1 MAVELRV
8 LLLLPLWVPGLH
20 AQTTDAVERL
30 SEGSTLYIHCP
41 YTADTG
47 YWQPKAWC
55 RLRGDRYEPLV
66 ETTVPSQYPS
76 VTRAT
81 NGKVTIE
88 DYLLNRT
95 VSITMVNLQA
105 EDSGIYSCA
114 YRDHRHYHVPT
125 KTISL
130 IVLKEL
136 HRYELDS
143 LSVQCPYS
151 THGYGTDTKTWCR
164 TQGRTECNVVA
175 RTGYPSARRNSK
187 DLEGRTLIWDDTRQR
202 TVTITMQKLQAHDTG
217 LYWCALS
224 RGGPLTPIMGVK
236 LSVSKRLQQYTA
248 KESGNVSVQCQYSA
262 QHYGALNKAWCKEGA
277 QPACTA
283 MVNTISKPSGYL
295 RAPQQGRVTIQDD
308 SQRGIV
314 TITMED
320 VQAPDSGVY
329 WCALYEHLHLFRMAE
344 VTLDISKVSAGPTL
358 TGSAGPNHST
368 PSGDSPA
375 QSSAV
380 NIFNLLSGV
389 LSVLFILA
397 LITSITLCIRRRKQL
412 KRRGPRQAEDIY
424 DKPEDIAQ
432 PDSTER
438 MESPSHD
445 STDLKYVTLN
455 FKSQLSPED
464 PLYCNAEPNQ
474 THRKPEEENVE
485 YATIA
490 LKQLPMNDKG

>member
-1 MAVELRV
+1 
-8 LLLLPLWVPGLH
+8 
-20 AQTTDAVERL
+20 
-30 SEGSTLYIHCP
+30 
-41 YTADTG
+41 
-47 YWQPKAWC
+47 
-55 RLRGDRYEPLV
+55 
-66 ETTVPSQYPS
+66 
-76 VTRAT
+76 
-81 NGKVTIE
+81 
-88 DYLLNRT
+88 
-95 VSITMVNLQA
+95 
-105 EDSGIYSCA
+105 
-114 YRDHRHYHVPT
+114 
-125 KTISL
+125 
-130 IVLKEL
+130 
-136 HRYELDS
+136 
-143 LSVQCPYS
+143 
-151 THGYGTDTKTWCR
+151 
-164 TQGRTECNVVA
+164 
-175 RTGYPSARRNSK
+175 
-187 DLEGRTLIWDDTRQR
+187 
-202 TVTITMQKLQAHDTG
+202 
-217 LYWCALS
+217 
-224 RGGPLTPIMGVK
+224 
-236 LSVSKRLQQYTA
+236 
-248 KESGNVSVQCQYSA
+248 
-262 QHYGALNKAWCKEGA
+262 
-277 QPACTA
+277 

-320 VQAPDSGVY
+320 VQARDSGVY
-329 WCALYEHLHLFRMAE
+329 WCALYEQLHLFRMVE
-344 VTLDISKVSAGPTL
+344 VTLSISNVSAGPTL

-490 LKQLPMNDKG
+490 LKQLPMNDKR